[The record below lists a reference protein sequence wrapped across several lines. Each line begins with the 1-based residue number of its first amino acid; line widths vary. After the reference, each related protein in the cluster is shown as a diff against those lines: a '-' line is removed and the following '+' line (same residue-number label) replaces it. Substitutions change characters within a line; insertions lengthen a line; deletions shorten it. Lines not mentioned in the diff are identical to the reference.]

1 MNERGWAITG
11 SLGDMPLRF
20 NDILVDLDGTLVDSI
35 DGLHTACLAAADTI
49 GRPRPDLEF
58 VRRSIGRGSDRLLH
72 LVLRVDAELML
83 DPDLHQ
89 QARLAFDRHYASACC
104 GGSHLREGVADSLVS
119 LRAEG
124 RRLVVATNKPRQ
136 PAELVLRHLG
146 LDDLIDEL
154 CCPEDAGCL
163 KPDPDFVSAA
173 VGSSD
178 RSGVILV
185 GDSGVDGDTADAASI
200 PFIAVRG
207 GYDEG
212 RDIATRSP
220 SPSAVIETP
229 RTLPAAI
236 HQLEA

>member
-1 MNERGWAITG
+1 
-11 SLGDMPLRF
+11 MPVRF
-20 NDILVDLDGTLVDSI
+20 SNILIDLDGTLVDSI
-35 DGLHTACLAAADTI
+35 DGLHAACLAAAKTI
-49 GRPRPDLEF
+49 ERPPPDLEF

-72 LVLRVDAELML
+72 LVLRGDAESML
-83 DPDLHQ
+83 EPDLHQ
-89 QARLAFDRHYASACC
+89 RARAAFDRHYASACL
-104 GGSHLREGVADSLVS
+104 GGSHLRVGVAESLRK

-146 LDDLIDEL
+146 LDELTDGL

-163 KPDPDFVSAA
+163 KPDPEFVSAA
-173 VGSSD
+173 VGNPD

-185 GDSGVDGDTADAASI
+185 GDSGVDAATADAASI

-212 RDIATRSP
+212 RDIATRTP
-220 SPSAVIETP
+220 SPSVVIETP
-229 RTLPAAI
+229 EGLPTAI
-236 HQLEA
+236 RALEN

>member
-1 MNERGWAITG
+1 
-11 SLGDMPLRF
+11 MPERF
-20 NDILVDLDGTLVDSI
+20 NDILIDLDGTLVDSI
-35 DGLHTACLAAADTI
+35 EGLHAACLAAAETI

-72 LVLRVDAELML
+72 LVLRREAEAML
-83 DPDLHQ
+83 DPDLHR
-89 QARLAFDRHYASACC
+89 QARTAFDRHYASACC
-104 GGSHLREGVADSLVS
+104 GGSHLREGVAESLMT

-124 RRLVVATNKPRQ
+124 RRLVVATNKPRR

-173 VGSSD
+173 VGSTD
-178 RSGVILV
+178 RSSVLLV

-207 GYDEG
+207 GYNEG
-212 RDIATRSP
+212 RDIATRTP
-220 SPSAVIETP
+220 SPAAVIETP
-229 RTLPAAI
+229 ATLPAAI
-236 HQLEA
+236 GQLEA